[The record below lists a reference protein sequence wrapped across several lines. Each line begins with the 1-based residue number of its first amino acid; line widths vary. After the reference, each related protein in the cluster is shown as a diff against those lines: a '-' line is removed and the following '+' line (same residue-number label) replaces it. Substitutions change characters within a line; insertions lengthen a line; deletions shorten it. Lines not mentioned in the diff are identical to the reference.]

1 MYYYNKSLGGNIMKK
16 RHQVTKLEKY
26 EENKKGCNIFKY
38 VSVATLAIQITLL
51 SLELSVPAKNVKDII
66 VIILSSLFMPVSL
79 SNLIDATVEKYYTQ
93 QKIDE
98 LKEQEENQSRSR

>member
-1 MYYYNKSLGGNIMKK
+1 MEK
-16 RHQVTKLEKY
+16 RHQVTNLEKY
-26 EENKKGCNIFKY
+26 EENKKGCNILKY
-38 VSVATLAIQITLL
+38 VSVAALAIQITLL
-51 SLELSVPAKNVKDII
+51 SIELSVPAKNVKDII

-98 LKEQEENQSRSR
+98 LKDQEENQSRSR